1 MEEDNE
7 QISSNIFNMNFL
19 NTSKYSF
26 DDDSDIYLDKNTI
39 QSSNNEPECK
49 PIFHTTTVTNFK
61 AKKKKMT
68 IEEANAIRKLK
79 NREAAKK
86 SRTKRKEE
94 IEKLLI
100 ENRKLRKDNL
110 YLKKQINLVLCSK
123 CKEKLKELYVQQPPS
138 PSKSTSQLSQTT
150 TVHSFN
156 PIKKSIALFTTIAIL
171 ICIFML
177 QNKKDVTN
185 QFRMLQRKNF
195 ELSQNEIRNANYS
208 IAGLFITFGD
218 YYMITHKSLFLD
230 KKKYYF
236 ENKGSVRILKE
247 SEARNFNN
255 DSCTNCVVEL
265 DEEKNV
271 LKDSDPL
278 KFKLILFSKHF
289 WDDSGYYY
297 NVNKTL
303 DNEVFY
309 QIECEAVGF
318 TESRINPYKIQQ

>member
-19 NTSKYSF
+19 NTPKYSF

-39 QSSNNEPECK
+39 QSSNNEPERK
-49 PIFHTTTVTNFK
+49 RIFHTTTVTNFK

-138 PSKSTSQLSQTT
+138 ASKSTSQLSQTT

-177 QNKKDVTN
+177 
-185 QFRMLQRKNF
+185 
-195 ELSQNEIRNANYS
+195 
-208 IAGLFITFGD
+208 
-218 YYMITHKSLFLD
+218 
-230 KKKYYF
+230 
-236 ENKGSVRILKE
+236 
-247 SEARNFNN
+247 
-255 DSCTNCVVEL
+255 
-265 DEEKNV
+265 
-271 LKDSDPL
+271 
-278 KFKLILFSKHF
+278 
-289 WDDSGYYY
+289 
-297 NVNKTL
+297 
-303 DNEVFY
+303 
-309 QIECEAVGF
+309 
-318 TESRINPYKIQQ
+318 